1 MNQADVYESLA
12 GRTSFPQSKFIREIY
27 KRLVTPEEGEMLL
40 TLPVTVSEFAKK
52 FHMSEFAA
60 KRKLDE
66 FVAKGVAIGREKAGG
81 VSYFNP
87 AHPVQLHD
95 STSYAILYMR
105 NTSRFR
111 EKCWSYGGGSG
122 RQRGLN
128 V

>member
-1 MNQADVYESLA
+1 
-12 GRTSFPQSKFIREIY
+12 
-27 KRLVTPEEGEMLL
+27 
-40 TLPVTVSEFAKK
+40 VSEFAKK

-95 STSYAILYMR
+95 STSYAILYEKYKPVQR
-105 NTSRFR
+105 EVLELWRRFR
-111 EKCWSYGGGSG
+111 ETEWLECVKALEYGGIVASRVIPLLGS
-122 RQRGLN
+122 
-128 V
+128 VEDTS